1 MEDKLI
7 VNDLMQQADPSTLG
21 GRLAVAR
28 EAKQLTQQDVSNT
41 LRLSLKQVADLE
53 NSDFATLPD
62 PMVTRGFIR
71 NYARLLDLDAEPL
84 LAIYRA
90 QVPDKLPDAILVQSS
105 MHFEMPTKGN
115 HLWFKYVF
123 GSVVLMVF
131 VLLWFAY
138 MPKSEKPAVEK
149 LNATEHLVVEQSLP
163 EIALPAAERLAGS
176 DAEVLNLPN
185 AADAASAASNSAT
198 PVAVLAEPKSVVKS
212 EALAKVEA
220 KGNVPAIMSKKV
232 TVTCTE
238 SSWIQ
243 AKDKSGKVVFEK
255 KIAAGSTETF
265 DGEVPL
271 SIWIGNAKST
281 RLTFLDKSVD
291 LTASTKNNVA
301 RLTLE

>member
-1 MEDKLI
+1 MEDKLV
-7 VNDLMQQADPSTLG
+7 VNELIQQAEPSTLG

-28 EAKQLTQQDVSNT
+28 EAKQLTHQDVSNT
-41 LRLSLKQVADLE
+41 LRLSLKQVVDLE

-90 QVPDKLPDAILVQSS
+90 QVPDRLPDAILVQSS

-115 HLWFKYVF
+115 HLWFKYVI
-123 GSVVLMVF
+123 GSVVLMVLL
-131 VLLWFAY
+131 LLWFAY
-138 MPKSEKPAVEK
+138 MPRSQKPAVEK
-149 LNATEHLVVEQSLP
+149 LNATEHLVVEQPLP
-163 EIALPAAERLAGS
+163 EIALPAAERLTVS

-185 AADAASAASNSAT
+185 ANLASADTKSAT
-198 PVAVLAEPKSVVKS
+198 PVAVLAEPKSVVKL
-212 EALAKVEA
+212 EVPAKVEA
-220 KGNVPAIMSKKV
+220 RENLPSIMSKKV
-232 TVTCTE
+232 TVMCTE
-238 SSWIQ
+238 SSWMQ

-255 KIAAGSTETF
+255 MLAAGSTETF
-265 DGEVPL
+265 EGEAPL
-271 SIWIGNAKST
+271 SVWIGNAKGT
-281 RLTFLDKSVD
+281 RLTFLDKPVD

>member
-1 MEDKLI
+1 MEDKLV
-7 VNDLMQQADPSTLG
+7 VNDLIQQVEPSTLG

-53 NSDFATLPD
+53 NSDFAALPE

-90 QVPDKLPDAILVQSS
+90 QVPDRLPDAILVQSS

-115 HLWFKYVF
+115 HLWFKYVL
-123 GSVVLMVF
+123 GSVVLLVL

-138 MPKSEKPAVEK
+138 MPKYEKPAVEK

-176 DAEVLNLPN
+176 DTEVLNLPN
-185 AADAASAASNSAT
+185 ADVASIASNSTT
-198 PVAVLAEPKSVVKS
+198 PAAVLAEPKSVVKL
-212 EALAKVEA
+212 EAPAKVEV
-220 KGNVPAIMSKKV
+220 KGNVPASMSKKV
-232 TVTCTE
+232 TVTCTD
-238 SSWIQ
+238 SSWMQ
-243 AKDKSGKVVFEK
+243 AKDKSGKGVFEK
-255 KIAAGSTETF
+255 KLAAGSTETF
-265 DGEVPL
+265 DGEMPL
-271 SIWIGNAKST
+271 SIWIGNAKGTS
-281 RLTFLDKSVD
+281 LTFLGKPVD
-291 LTASTKNNVA
+291 LTASTQNNVA

>member
-1 MEDKLI
+1 MEDNLVANNLI
-7 VNDLMQQADPSTLG
+7 QQAEPSTLG

-53 NSDFATLPD
+53 NSDFAALPD

-90 QVPDKLPDAILVQSS
+90 QVPDRLPDAILVQSS
-105 MHFEMPTKGN
+105 MHFEMPNKN
-115 HLWFKYVF
+115 NFAWSKYVLI
-123 GSVVLMVF
+123 SVALLAV

-149 LNATEHLVVEQSLP
+149 SNATEHLVVEQPLP

-176 DAEVLNLPN
+176 DTEVLNLPHTDVAPAITN
-185 AADAASAASNSAT
+185 LAT
-198 PVAVLAEPKSVVKS
+198 PAVVLPETQANVKL
-212 EALAKVEA
+212 EAPAKVEA
-220 KGNVPAIMSKKV
+220 KVNVPTITSKKV
-232 TVTCTE
+232 TVTCIE
-238 SSWIQ
+238 SSWMQ

-255 KIAAGSTETF
+255 KLATGSTESF
-265 DGEVPL
+265 DGELPL
-271 SIWIGNAKST
+271 SLWIGNAKGT
-281 RLTFLDKSVD
+281 RLTFLGKPVD
-291 LTASTKNNVA
+291 LTAATQNNVA

>member
-1 MEDKLI
+1 MEDKLV
-7 VNDLMQQADPSTLG
+7 VNDLMQQAEPSTLG

-53 NSDFATLPD
+53 NSDFSALPE

-90 QVPDKLPDAILVQSS
+90 QVPDRLPDAILVQSS

-115 HLWFKYVF
+115 HLWFKYVLA
-123 GSVVLMVF
+123 SVVLLVF

-149 LNATEHLVVEQSLP
+149 LNATEHQVVEQSLP

-176 DAEVLNLPN
+176 GTEVLTLPN
-185 AADAASAASNSAT
+185 ADVASTVSNSAT
-198 PVAVLAEPKSVVKS
+198 PVAVLAEPKSVLKL
-212 EALAKVEA
+212 EAPAKVEA
-220 KGNVPAIMSKKV
+220 KGSEPAILTKKV

-238 SSWIQ
+238 SSWMQ

-255 KIAAGSTETF
+255 KLAAGSTETF

-271 SIWIGNAKST
+271 SIWIGNAKGT
-281 RLTFLDKSVD
+281 RLTFLGKPVD
-291 LTASTKNNVA
+291 LTASTQNNVA

>member
-1 MEDKLI
+1 MEDKLV
-7 VNDLMQQADPSTLG
+7 VNDLMEQAEPSTLG

-28 EAKQLTQQDVSNT
+28 EAKQLTHQDVSNT

-53 NSDFATLPD
+53 NSDFAALPD

-90 QVPDKLPDAILVQSS
+90 QVPDRLPDAILVKSS

-115 HLWFKYVF
+115 HLWFKYVL

-149 LNATEHLVVEQSLP
+149 LNATEHLVVEQPLP

-185 AADAASAASNSAT
+185 TDAASSASNSVT
-198 PVAVLAEPKSVVKS
+198 PVAVLAEPKSVVKLES
-212 EALAKVEA
+212 LAKVEP
-220 KGNVPAIMSKKV
+220 KVNVPATMSKKV

-243 AKDKSGKVVFEK
+243 AKDKSGKVIFEK
-255 KIAAGSTETF
+255 KLAAGSTESF
-265 DGEVPL
+265 EGELPL

-281 RLTFLDKSVD
+281 RLTLLDKPVD
-291 LTASTKNNVA
+291 LTASTHNNVA

>member
-1 MEDKLI
+1 MEDKLV
-7 VNDLMQQADPSTLG
+7 VNELIQQAEPSTLG

-28 EAKQLTQQDVSNT
+28 EAKQLTHQDVSNT
-41 LRLSLKQVADLE
+41 LRLSLKQVVDLE

-90 QVPDKLPDAILVQSS
+90 QVPDRLPDAILVQSS

-115 HLWFKYVF
+115 HLWFKYVI
-123 GSVVLMVF
+123 GSVVLMVLL
-131 VLLWFAY
+131 LLWFAY
-138 MPKSEKPAVEK
+138 MPRSQKPAVEK
-149 LNATEHLVVEQSLP
+149 LNATEHLVVEQPLP
-163 EIALPAAERLAGS
+163 EIALPAAERLTLS

-185 AADAASAASNSAT
+185 ANLASADTKSAT
-198 PVAVLAEPKSVVKS
+198 PVAVLAEPKSVVKL
-212 EALAKVEA
+212 EVPAKVEA
-220 KGNVPAIMSKKV
+220 RENLPSIMSKKV
-232 TVTCTE
+232 TVMCTE
-238 SSWIQ
+238 SSWMQ

-255 KIAAGSTETF
+255 MLAAGSTETF
-265 DGEVPL
+265 EGEAPL
-271 SIWIGNAKST
+271 SVWIGNAKGT
-281 RLTFLDKSVD
+281 RLTFLDKPVD